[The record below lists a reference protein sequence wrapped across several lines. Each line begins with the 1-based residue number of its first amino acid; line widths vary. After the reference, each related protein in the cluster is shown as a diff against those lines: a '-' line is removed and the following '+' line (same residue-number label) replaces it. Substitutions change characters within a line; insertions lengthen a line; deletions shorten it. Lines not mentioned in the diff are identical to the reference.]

1 MILVWRNYLLFFV
14 RFCIKPFPSDIR
26 INLFC
31 PHQVLY
37 DTKHFR
43 SILTNLSNLLHRR
56 WPFLFH
62 QKFPLLSSDL
72 KNVLRNIFQKCSGL
86 QMFFKEGVIINFLIF
101 TRNICVWVTFF
112 IQLQDWWPA
121 TLLKKRAQHRCF
133 PVNIIKCLRK
143 PFFFLRISTRIDL
156 YDSTNLNV

>member
-31 PHQVLY
+31 PHLVLY

-101 TRNICVWVTFF
+101 TRKYLCLGHFFHTVTGLMACNFIKKESPTQMFSCEYHKMFAKTFF
-112 IQLQDWWPA
+112 FSQNFYTDWFVWF
-121 TLLKKRAQHRCF
+121 H
-133 PVNIIKCLRK
+133 
-143 PFFFLRISTRIDL
+143 
-156 YDSTNLNV
+156 